1 MTRVDDLIRLLDD
14 EVRQSVPPGA
24 MALVARLR
32 ERFGGALRAVLFY
45 GSCLRHHEDQESL
58 LDLYA
63 LVDDYRSV
71 YQRRRLVW
79 LNRLLP
85 PNVFYLEAGSAGRT
99 VRSKYA
105 VLALRDL
112 GRLTSAATF
121 EPYFWAR
128 FAQPCALVY
137 AADDETRRMVVA
149 ALATAIVTFV
159 RRGVPLVAPRF
170 ESRTLW
176 LTTWRATYRAELR
189 SERPGA
195 VEMLFAS
202 APDRY
207 ERVTRLAVTALP
219 YPVTCVATADGG
231 AVFEA
236 PLSAAACRRA
246 RTVWSLRVAH
256 AKLRFLLRLLRN
268 GLIFEG
274 GVDYVLWKI
283 QRHSGVEIDRTWR
296 QKRHPLL
303 ALGAEAWRLYR
314 AGGFR

>member
-14 EVRQSVPPGA
+14 EVRQPVPPGA
-24 MALVARLR
+24 TALVARLR
-32 ERFGGALRAVLFY
+32 ERYGDALRAVVFY
-45 GSCLRHHEDQESL
+45 GSCLRRNEDQESL

-71 YQRRRLVW
+71 FQRRRLVW

-85 PNVFYLEAGSAGRT
+85 PNVFYLEVDSDGRT

-112 GRLTSAATF
+112 ARLTSAATF

-137 AADDETRRMVVA
+137 AADAATRRTVVA
-149 ALATAIVTFV
+149 ALATAILTFV

-170 ESRTLW
+170 DSRALW
-176 LTTWRATYRAELR
+176 VTTWRATYRAELR
-189 SERPGA
+189 SERPDV
-195 VEMLFAS
+195 VETLYAS

-207 ERVTRLAVTALP
+207 EQVTRLAVTALP
-219 YPVTCVATADGG
+219 YPVACMATADGA

-236 PLSAAACRRA
+236 RLSAGVCRRA
-246 RTVWSLRVAH
+246 RAVWSLRVAH
-256 AKLRFLLRLLRN
+256 AKVRFLLRLLRN

-314 AGGFR
+314 AGAFR